1 MGRKFIKLCEDDIFG
16 IKWYTNRRTYLN
28 KDIAPLFNLTVSGV
42 YWLLNEDFA
51 KRGNERHRL
60 RNKNKRCSNPTYLKT
75 EYVKTV

>member
-16 IKWYTNRRTYLN
+16 IKWYTNCRTYLN

-60 RNKNKRCSNPTYLKT
+60 RNKNKRCSNPRYLKT

>member
-51 KRGNERHRL
+51 KRGNEKHRL
-60 RNKNKRCSNPTYLKT
+60 RNKSKRCSNPTYLKT
-75 EYVKTV
+75 V